1 LVADEKL
8 LVGYNVVVSTA
19 EKILSAALE
28 LSTRDR
34 ARVAHELLRSL
45 DEALDEDAAEAWTEE
60 LRRRL
65 RQVRDGEVEP
75 LSLDEVKRR
84 IAERRAARRA
94 AR

>member
-28 LSTRDR
+28 LPTRDR